1 MRRWFLSY
9 NSHDLALMQAF
20 EAALR
25 RKDADARFFFAST
38 SLRAGG
44 FWLPEL
50 AQEIAEATAF
60 ILLVGEKG
68 IGPWQAMEYYEALD
82 RRVKQLDFPVVLL
95 LLEGQPAPGLPFLRQ
110 LHWVITPDA
119 TSEKS
124 LTLVM
129 EAAAGGG
136 APPGELWRHTA
147 PYRGLSAM
155 TEPDADYFFGRGSE
169 TAEVIGALA
178 ATPDQL
184 PIVLGNS
191 GVGKS
196 SIAQAGVLAAL
207 MRQAWPET
215 VEPAERWPQAF
226 SESRHWC
233 FLRLKPGTEPVRALI
248 EPFLWTWQF
257 DAVDPKRAELLSR
270 WVIKLIDGKVTL
282 RDLLDATEAR
292 YHDELH
298 QPKPPAFLLYIDQGE
313 ELYIRAEDR
322 QRRRFSEIVAHGLS
336 DPRLRA
342 MMSMRADFFGDLMK
356 DEALYAVHRLIK
368 VPPLREAQ
376 LREVVSRPAQLLS
389 ARFETEGLADIIT
402 RRTAED
408 AVKDVGALPLLSY
421 TLDDMWKHMIER
433 ADGVLRL
440 PAQSFELGNVL
451 VDRADT
457 FLASHPNAEDQLRRI
472 FTLKLATVREGEE
485 PTRRRAFRSEFT
497 DEEWRL
503 VTELADHPN
512 RLLVTATP
520 EGKEAYA
527 EVAHEA
533 IFRRWGKL
541 RDWIAAEREFLAWKT
556 GLEAARRAWQGT
568 SDSSKDDALLMGV
581 ALAQAQ
587 SWLGKRREDLPVVDR
602 KFIDQSTKR
611 ESKVRARTRRAQAL
625 IYVLLVGIILG
636 LIGLINRAYI
646 AEQVNWY
653 WTMRPYMV
661 AQVRPYVLS
670 PDAERALKPGQAF
683 RECANDCPEMVVL
696 PAGEF
701 IMGSPPTEKNRMPDE
716 DPQHRVTI
724 ARPFA
729 ISKYDVTFSDW
740 DACVSVGGCPREGRA
755 GDVDWGRDT
764 RPVIYV
770 SWDDSQQYVAWLS
783 RMTGKPYRLLSDA
796 EFEYAARAGTQTV
809 YPWGDDIGENK
820 ANCVGCGSQWTGS
833 AGTWQ
838 TAPVG
843 SFAPNRFGLHDMVG
857 NVWKWVQDCYH
868 PNYNGA
874 PTDGSTW
881 TGGDCTARVI
891 RGGSWSDR
899 PESVRPAF
907 RDRTSTNDRN
917 YTLGF
922 RVGRTLVVP

>member
-1 MRRWFLSY
+1 M
-9 NSHDLALMQAF
+9 
-20 EAALR
+20 
-25 RKDADARFFFAST
+25 
-38 SLRAGG
+38 
-44 FWLPEL
+44 
-50 AQEIAEATAF
+50 
-60 ILLVGEKG
+60 
-68 IGPWQAMEYYEALD
+68 
-82 RRVKQLDFPVVLL
+82 
-95 LLEGQPAPGLPFLRQ
+95 
-110 LHWVITPDA
+110 
-119 TSEKS
+119 
-124 LTLVM
+124 
-129 EAAAGGG
+129 
-136 APPGELWRHTA
+136 
-147 PYRGLSAM
+147 
-155 TEPDADYFFGRGSE
+155 
-169 TAEVIGALA
+169 
-178 ATPDQL
+178 
-184 PIVLGNS
+184 
-191 GVGKS
+191 
-196 SIAQAGVLAAL
+196 
-207 MRQAWPET
+207 
-215 VEPAERWPQAF
+215 
-226 SESRHWC
+226 
-233 FLRLKPGTEPVRALI
+233 I

-257 DAVDPKRAELLSR
+257 DAVDPKRAELLSS
-270 WVIKLIDGKVTL
+270 WVSKLIDGKVTL

-313 ELYIRAEDR
+313 ELYIRAEER
-322 QRRRFSEIVAHGLS
+322 QRRRFSEIVARGLG

-402 RRTAED
+402 RRTVED

-433 ADGVLRL
+433 GDGVLRL
-440 PAQSFELGNVL
+440 PAQSFELGDVL

-457 FLASHPNAEDQLRRI
+457 FLAAHPNAEDQLRRI

-520 EGKEAYA
+520 EGSETYA

-602 KFIDQSTKR
+602 NFIDQSTKR
-611 ESKVRARTRRAQAL
+611 ESKVRARVRRAQAL

-636 LIGLINRAYI
+636 LIGLINQTYI
-646 AEQVNWY
+646 EEQVNWY

-683 RECANDCPEMVVL
+683 RECAKDCPEMVVV

-701 IMGSPPTEKNRMPDE
+701 MMGSPPTEKR
-716 DPQHRVTI
+716 R
-724 ARPFA
+724 
-729 ISKYDVTFSDW
+729 
-740 DACVSVGGCPREGRA
+740 DAG
-755 GDVDWGRDT
+755 
-764 RPVIYV
+764 
-770 SWDDSQQYVAWLS
+770 
-783 RMTGKPYRLLSDA
+783 
-796 EFEYAARAGTQTV
+796 
-809 YPWGDDIGENK
+809 
-820 ANCVGCGSQWTGS
+820 
-833 AGTWQ
+833 
-838 TAPVG
+838 
-843 SFAPNRFGLHDMVG
+843 
-857 NVWKWVQDCYH
+857 
-868 PNYNGA
+868 
-874 PTDGSTW
+874 
-881 TGGDCTARVI
+881 
-891 RGGSWSDR
+891 
-899 PESVRPAF
+899 
-907 RDRTSTNDRN
+907 
-917 YTLGF
+917 
-922 RVGRTLVVP
+922 